1 MTTNH
6 PILSSHTARRAL
18 LTALLLCLTACLAT
32 AQDVI
37 RVTGTVISKTKNLP
51 LFGANIVDVPSG
63 RLMAT
68 SDEDG
73 RFAINV
79 RSNTTLRI
87 SMVGAKSSTV
97 KVKGQTFLKI
107 ELEEEDVFLGEA
119 VVAAKRITDKV
130 QPEPT
135 DIEVKGNYFYVR
147 TRVRVPR
154 EMFAHDTRLVVQ
166 PVLNNVTRNNLKLM
180 RPMVY
185 DAKEYN
191 RTQDRLY
198 NFDMNAADGD
208 PLAKYVTVKSD
219 SMREKDRTNDIIGY
233 SDSIYVDNV
242 KDEYT
247 CDIYMAMEDYRHIL
261 YRDTTIIARGTVN
274 PLRWL
279 DYSFTAN
286 EITDSAYFPKPEV
299 QLRDSKG
306 EIDLRFPI
314 GKAQFDT
321 NDPHNLA
328 ETEKLRKQLQQIASE
343 KDATLRALA
352 IDGTSSPDG
361 RYTSNLTLAQ
371 KRMDFAINYL
381 RSKLPE
387 DMRSHM
393 QFTSKA
399 NVAPWSDVVRLMRA
413 DSLNAEADQVER
425 TAMRF
430 DNIDAQG
437 RAIRKLPFYSRLLEG
452 KYLPQLR
459 RVGYVMNY
467 SIFRQLT
474 ISEINELYQKDYRQ
488 LSRFEFF
495 QLYRHEND
503 PARRETIL
511 RQALEMYPSFMVAAN
526 DLQTILINRQESDA
540 DLLRPFAGQK
550 APVAVN
556 ANHMI
561 ALLNAGQYTAAD
573 SIAQFLPDVESTH
586 LLLAVNN
593 ALNGHYEESYPTI
606 AQTGKRNEL
615 VMLLAMKRNKEALEA
630 SKELPEG
637 EAMTHY
643 LRAVCL
649 NRAEK
654 PVEAYDELEKALKMD
669 PSLERMA
676 HLDGD
681 VNDLLLDKKK

>member
-1 MTTNH
+1 M
-6 PILSSHTARRAL
+6 

-37 RVTGTVISKTKNLP
+37 RVTGTVVSKTKNLP
-51 LFGANIVDVPSG
+51 LFGANIVDAPSG

-68 SDEDG
+68 TDEDG

-79 RSNTTLRI
+79 RSNTTLRV
-87 SMVGAKSSTV
+87 SMVGAKVATV

-119 VVAAKRITDKV
+119 VATVKRITDKV

-135 DIEVKGNYFYVR
+135 DIEVRGNYFCVK

-154 EMFAHDTRLVVQ
+154 EMFSHNTRLVVQ
-166 PVLNNVTRNNLKLM
+166 PVINNVTRKELKLM

-185 DAKEYN
+185 DAQEYN

-198 NFDMNAADGD
+198 NFDMDASDGD

-219 SMREKDRTNDIIGY
+219 STRESGRTNDIIGY
-233 SDSIYVDNV
+233 TDSIYVDNV

-247 CDIYMAMEDYRHIL
+247 CDIYMAIEDYRHIL

-274 PLRWL
+274 PMRWL
-279 DYSFTAN
+279 DYSFNAN

-306 EIDLRFPI
+306 QIDLSFPI

-321 NDPHNLA
+321 ADPHNLA
-328 ETEKLRKQLQQIASE
+328 ETEKLRKQLEQIASE
-343 KDATLRALA
+343 KDATLNSLA

-361 RYTSNLTLAQ
+361 RYSSNLTLAQ
-371 KRMDFAINYL
+371 KRMDFAIGYL

-393 QFTSKA
+393 KFTSNAK
-399 NVAPWSDVVRLMRA
+399 VAPWADVISLMRA
-413 DSLNAEADQVER
+413 DSLNDEAKQVENI
-425 TAMRF
+425 AMRY
-430 DNIDAQG
+430 DNIDMQS
-437 RAIRKLPFYSRLLEG
+437 RAMRKLPFYARLLEG

-474 ISEINELYQKDYRQ
+474 IAEIDELYQKDYRQ

-495 QLYRHEND
+495 QLYRNEKN
-503 PARRETIL
+503 AERRETIL

-540 DLLRPFAGQK
+540 ELLAPFAGQK

-561 ALLNAGQYTAAD
+561 ALLNAGQYTRAD
-573 SIAQFLPDVESTH
+573 SIAQFLPDMESTH
-586 LLLAVNN
+586 LLLAVSN
-593 ALNGHYEESYPTI
+593 ALNGHYEDSYQTI
-606 AQTGKRNEL
+606 AQTGKRNEV

-630 SKELPEG
+630 SKALPDD

-654 PVEAYDELEKALKMD
+654 PVEAYDELEKAFKMD

-676 HLDGD
+676 HIDGD
-681 VNDLLLDKKK
+681 VNDLLLDKTK

>member
-1 MTTNH
+1 M
-6 PILSSHTARRAL
+6 

-37 RVTGTVISKTKNLP
+37 RVTGTVVSKTKNLP
-51 LFGANIVDVPSG
+51 LFGANIVDAPSG

-68 SDEDG
+68 TDEDG

-79 RSNTTLRI
+79 RSNTTLRV
-87 SMVGAKSSTV
+87 SMVGAKVATV

-119 VVAAKRITDKV
+119 VATVKRITDKV

-135 DIEVKGNYFYVR
+135 DIEVRGNYFCVK

-154 EMFAHDTRLVVQ
+154 EMFSHDTRLVVQ
-166 PVLNNVTRNNLKLM
+166 PVINNVTRKELKLM

-185 DAKEYN
+185 DAQEYN

-198 NFDMNAADGD
+198 NFDMDASDGD

-219 SMREKDRTNDIIGY
+219 STRESGRTNDIIGY
-233 SDSIYVDNV
+233 TDSIYVDNV

-247 CDIYMAMEDYRHIL
+247 CDIYMAIEDYRHIL

-274 PLRWL
+274 PMRWL
-279 DYSFTAN
+279 DYSFNAN

-306 EIDLRFPI
+306 QIDLRFPI

-321 NDPHNLA
+321 ADPHNLA
-328 ETEKLRKQLQQIASE
+328 ETEKLRKQLEQIARE
-343 KDATLRALA
+343 KDATLNSLA

-361 RYTSNLTLAQ
+361 RYSSNLTLAQ
-371 KRMDFAINYL
+371 KRMDFAIGYL

-393 QFTSKA
+393 KFTSNAK
-399 NVAPWSDVVRLMRA
+399 VAPWADVISLMRA
-413 DSLNAEADQVER
+413 DSLNDEAKQVENI
-425 TAMRF
+425 AMRY
-430 DNIDAQG
+430 DNIDTQS
-437 RAIRKLPFYSRLLEG
+437 RAMRKLPFYARLLEG

-474 ISEINELYQKDYRQ
+474 IAEIDELYKKDYRQ

-495 QLYRHEND
+495 QLYRNEKN
-503 PARRETIL
+503 AERRETIL

-540 DLLRPFAGQK
+540 ELLAPFAGQK

-561 ALLNAGQYTAAD
+561 ALLNAGQYTRAD
-573 SIAQFLPDVESTH
+573 SIAQFLPDMESTH
-586 LLLAVNN
+586 LLLAVSN
-593 ALNGHYEESYPTI
+593 ALNGHYEESYQTI
-606 AQTGKRNEL
+606 AQTGKRNEV

-630 SKELPEG
+630 SKALPDD

-654 PVEAYDELEKALKMD
+654 PVEAYDELEKAFKMD

-676 HLDGD
+676 HIDGD
-681 VNDLLLDKKK
+681 VNDLLLDKTK

>member
-1 MTTNH
+1 M
-6 PILSSHTARRAL
+6 

-37 RVTGTVISKTKNLP
+37 RVTGTVVSKTKNLP
-51 LFGANIVDVPSG
+51 LFGANIVDAPSG

-68 SDEDG
+68 TDEDG

-79 RSNTTLRI
+79 RSNTTLRV
-87 SMVGAKSSTV
+87 SMVGAKVATV

-119 VVAAKRITDKV
+119 VATVKRITDKV

-135 DIEVKGNYFYVR
+135 DIEVRGNYFCVK

-154 EMFAHDTRLVVQ
+154 EMFSHDTRLVVQ
-166 PVLNNVTRNNLKLM
+166 PVINNVTRKELKLM

-185 DAKEYN
+185 DAQEYN

-198 NFDMNAADGD
+198 NFDMDASDGD

-219 SMREKDRTNDIIGY
+219 STRESGRTNDIIGY
-233 SDSIYVDNV
+233 TDSIYVDNV

-247 CDIYMAMEDYRHIL
+247 CDIYMAIEDYRHIL

-274 PLRWL
+274 PMRWL
-279 DYSFTAN
+279 DYSFNAN

-306 EIDLRFPI
+306 QIDLRFPI

-321 NDPHNLA
+321 ADPHNLA
-328 ETEKLRKQLQQIASE
+328 ETEKLRKQLEQIARE
-343 KDATLRALA
+343 KDATLNSLA

-361 RYTSNLTLAQ
+361 RYSSNLTLAQ
-371 KRMDFAINYL
+371 KRMDFAIGYL

-387 DMRSHM
+387 EMRSHM
-393 QFTSKA
+393 KFTSNAK
-399 NVAPWSDVVRLMRA
+399 VAPWADVISLMRA
-413 DSLNAEADQVER
+413 DSLYDEVKQVENI
-425 TAMRF
+425 AMRY
-430 DNIDAQG
+430 DNIDMQS
-437 RAIRKLPFYSRLLEG
+437 RAMRKLPFYARLLEG

-474 ISEINELYQKDYRQ
+474 IAEIDELYQKDYRQ

-495 QLYRHEND
+495 QLYRNEKN
-503 PARRETIL
+503 AERRETIL

-540 DLLRPFAGQK
+540 ELLAPFAGQK

-561 ALLNAGQYTAAD
+561 ALLNAGQYTRAD
-573 SIAQFLPDVESTH
+573 SIAQFLPDMESTH
-586 LLLAVNN
+586 LLLAVSN
-593 ALNGHYEESYPTI
+593 ALNGHYEESYQTI
-606 AQTGKRNEL
+606 AQTGKRNEV

-630 SKELPEG
+630 SKALPDD

-654 PVEAYDELEKALKMD
+654 PVEAYDELEKAFKMD

-676 HLDGD
+676 HIDGD
-681 VNDLLLDKKK
+681 VNDLLLDKTK

>member
-1 MTTNH
+1 M
-6 PILSSHTARRAL
+6 

-37 RVTGTVISKTKNLP
+37 RVTGTVVSKTKNLP
-51 LFGANIVDVPSG
+51 LFGANIVDAPSG

-68 SDEDG
+68 TDEDG

-79 RSNTTLRI
+79 RSNTTLRV
-87 SMVGAKSSTV
+87 SMVGAKVATV

-119 VVAAKRITDKV
+119 VATVKRITDKV

-135 DIEVKGNYFYVR
+135 DIEVRGNYFCVK

-154 EMFAHDTRLVVQ
+154 EMFSHDTRLVVQ
-166 PVLNNVTRNNLKLM
+166 PVINNVTRKELKLM

-185 DAKEYN
+185 DAQEYN

-198 NFDMNAADGD
+198 NFDMDASDGD

-219 SMREKDRTNDIIGY
+219 STRESGRTNDIIGY
-233 SDSIYVDNV
+233 TDSIYVDNV

-247 CDIYMAMEDYRHIL
+247 CDIYMAIEDYRHIL

-274 PLRWL
+274 PMRWL
-279 DYSFTAN
+279 DYSFNAN

-306 EIDLRFPI
+306 QIDLRFPI

-321 NDPHNLA
+321 ADPHNLA
-328 ETEKLRKQLQQIASE
+328 ETEKLRKQLEQIARE
-343 KDATLRALA
+343 KDATLNSLA

-361 RYTSNLTLAQ
+361 RYSSNLTLAQ
-371 KRMDFAINYL
+371 KRMDFAIGYL

-387 DMRSHM
+387 EMRSHM
-393 QFTSKA
+393 KFTSNAK
-399 NVAPWSDVVRLMRA
+399 VAPWADVISLMRA
-413 DSLNAEADQVER
+413 DSLYDEAKQVENI
-425 TAMRF
+425 AMRY
-430 DNIDAQG
+430 DNIDMQS
-437 RAIRKLPFYSRLLEG
+437 RAMRKLPFYTRLLEG

-474 ISEINELYQKDYRQ
+474 IAEIDELYQKDYRQ

-495 QLYRHEND
+495 QLYRNEKN
-503 PARRETIL
+503 AERRETIL

-540 DLLRPFAGQK
+540 ELLAPFAGQK

-561 ALLNAGQYTAAD
+561 ALLNAGQYTRAD
-573 SIAQFLPDVESTH
+573 SIAQFLPDMESTH
-586 LLLAVNN
+586 LLLAVSN
-593 ALNGHYEESYPTI
+593 ALNGHYEDSYQTI
-606 AQTGKRNEL
+606 AQTGKRNEV

-630 SKELPEG
+630 SKALPDD

-654 PVEAYDELEKALKMD
+654 PVEAYDELEKAFKMD

-676 HLDGD
+676 HIDGD
-681 VNDLLLDKKK
+681 VNDLLLDKTK

>member
-1 MTTNH
+1 M
-6 PILSSHTARRAL
+6 

-37 RVTGTVISKTKNLP
+37 RVTGTVVSKTKNLP
-51 LFGANIVDVPSG
+51 LFGANIVDAPSG

-68 SDEDG
+68 TDEDG

-79 RSNTTLRI
+79 RSNTTLRV
-87 SMVGAKSSTV
+87 SMVGAKVATV

-119 VVAAKRITDKV
+119 VATVKRITDKV

-135 DIEVKGNYFYVR
+135 DIEVRGNYFCVK

-154 EMFAHDTRLVVQ
+154 EMFSHDTRLVVQ
-166 PVLNNVTRNNLKLM
+166 PVINNVTRKELKLM

-185 DAKEYN
+185 DAQEYN

-198 NFDMNAADGD
+198 NFDMDASDGD

-219 SMREKDRTNDIIGY
+219 STRESGRTNDIIGY
-233 SDSIYVDNV
+233 TDSIYVDNV

-247 CDIYMAMEDYRHIL
+247 CDIYMAIEDYRHIL

-274 PLRWL
+274 PMRWL
-279 DYSFTAN
+279 DYSFNAN

-306 EIDLRFPI
+306 QIDLRFPI

-321 NDPHNLA
+321 ADPHNLA
-328 ETEKLRKQLQQIASE
+328 ETEKLRKQLEQIARE
-343 KDATLRALA
+343 KDATLNSLA

-361 RYTSNLTLAQ
+361 RYSSNLTLAQ
-371 KRMDFAINYL
+371 KRMDFAIGYL

-387 DMRSHM
+387 EMRSHM
-393 QFTSKA
+393 KFTSNAK
-399 NVAPWSDVVRLMRA
+399 VAPWADVISLMRA
-413 DSLNAEADQVER
+413 DSLNDEAKQVENI
-425 TAMRF
+425 AMRY
-430 DNIDAQG
+430 DNIDMQS
-437 RAIRKLPFYSRLLEG
+437 RAMRKLPFYARLLEG

-474 ISEINELYQKDYRQ
+474 IAEIDELYKKDYRQ

-495 QLYRHEND
+495 QLYRNEKN
-503 PARRETIL
+503 AERRETIL

-540 DLLRPFAGQK
+540 ELLAPFAGQK

-561 ALLNAGQYTAAD
+561 ALLNAGQYTRAD
-573 SIAQFLPDVESTH
+573 SIAQFLPDMESTH
-586 LLLAVNN
+586 LLLAVSN
-593 ALNGHYEESYPTI
+593 ALNGHYEDSYQTI
-606 AQTGKRNEL
+606 AQTGKRNEV

-630 SKELPEG
+630 SKALPDD

-654 PVEAYDELEKALKMD
+654 PVEAYDELEKAFKMD

-676 HLDGD
+676 HIDGD
-681 VNDLLLDKKK
+681 VNDLLLDKTK

>member
-1 MTTNH
+1 M
-6 PILSSHTARRAL
+6 

-37 RVTGTVISKTKNLP
+37 RVTGTVVSKTKNLP
-51 LFGANIVDVPSG
+51 LFGANIVDAPSG

-68 SDEDG
+68 TDEDG

-79 RSNTTLRI
+79 RSNTTLRV
-87 SMVGAKSSTV
+87 SMVGAKVATV

-119 VVAAKRITDKV
+119 VATVKRITDKV

-135 DIEVKGNYFYVR
+135 DIEVRGNYFCVK

-154 EMFAHDTRLVVQ
+154 EMFSHDTRLVVQ
-166 PVLNNVTRNNLKLM
+166 PVINNVTRKELKLM

-185 DAKEYN
+185 DAQEYN

-198 NFDMNAADGD
+198 NFDMDASDGD

-219 SMREKDRTNDIIGY
+219 STRESGRTNDIIGY
-233 SDSIYVDNV
+233 TDSIYVDNV

-247 CDIYMAMEDYRHIL
+247 CDIYMAIEDYRHIL

-274 PLRWL
+274 PMRWL
-279 DYSFTAN
+279 DYSFNAN

-306 EIDLRFPI
+306 QIDLRFPI

-321 NDPHNLA
+321 ADPHNLA
-328 ETEKLRKQLQQIASE
+328 ETEKLRKQLEQIARE
-343 KDATLRALA
+343 KDATLNSLA

-361 RYTSNLTLAQ
+361 RYSSNLTLAQ
-371 KRMDFAINYL
+371 KRMDFAIGYL

-387 DMRSHM
+387 EMRSHM
-393 QFTSKA
+393 KFTSNAK
-399 NVAPWSDVVRLMRA
+399 VAPWVDVISLMRA
-413 DSLNAEADQVER
+413 DSLNDEAKQVENI
-425 TAMRF
+425 AMRY
-430 DNIDAQG
+430 DNIDTQS
-437 RAIRKLPFYSRLLEG
+437 RAMRKLPFYARLLEG

-474 ISEINELYQKDYRQ
+474 IAEIDELYQKDYRQ

-495 QLYRHEND
+495 QLYRNEKN
-503 PARRETIL
+503 AERRETIL

-540 DLLRPFAGQK
+540 ELLAPFAGQK

-561 ALLNAGQYTAAD
+561 ALLNAGQYTRAD
-573 SIAQFLPDVESTH
+573 SIAQFLPDMESTH
-586 LLLAVNN
+586 LLLAVSN
-593 ALNGHYEESYPTI
+593 ALNGHYEDSYQTI
-606 AQTGKRNEL
+606 AQTGKRNEV

-630 SKELPEG
+630 SKALPDD

-654 PVEAYDELEKALKMD
+654 PVEAYDELEKAFKMD

-676 HLDGD
+676 HIDGD
-681 VNDLLLDKKK
+681 VNDLLLDKTK

>member
-1 MTTNH
+1 M
-6 PILSSHTARRAL
+6 
-18 LTALLLCLTACLAT
+18 LTALLLFLTACLAT

-37 RVTGTVISKTKNLP
+37 RVTGTVVSKTKNLP
-51 LFGANIVDVPSG
+51 LFGANIVDAPSG

-68 SDEDG
+68 TDEDG

-79 RSNTTLRI
+79 RSNTTLRV
-87 SMVGAKSSTV
+87 SMVGAKVATV

-119 VVAAKRITDKV
+119 VATVKRITDKV

-135 DIEVKGNYFYVR
+135 DIEVRGNYFCVK

-154 EMFAHDTRLVVQ
+154 EMFSHDTRLVVQ
-166 PVLNNVTRNNLKLM
+166 PVINNVTRKELKLM

-185 DAKEYN
+185 DAQEYN

-198 NFDMNAADGD
+198 NFDMDASDGD

-219 SMREKDRTNDIIGY
+219 STRESGRTNDIIGY
-233 SDSIYVDNV
+233 TDSIYVDNV

-247 CDIYMAMEDYRHIL
+247 CDIYMAIEDYRHIL

-274 PLRWL
+274 PMRWL
-279 DYSFTAN
+279 DYSFNAN

-306 EIDLRFPI
+306 QIDLRFPI

-321 NDPHNLA
+321 ADPHNLA
-328 ETEKLRKQLQQIASE
+328 ETEKLRKQLEQIARE
-343 KDATLRALA
+343 KDATLNSLA

-361 RYTSNLTLAQ
+361 RYSSNLTLAQ
-371 KRMDFAINYL
+371 KRMDFAIGYL

-387 DMRSHM
+387 EMRSHM
-393 QFTSKA
+393 KFTSNAK
-399 NVAPWSDVVRLMRA
+399 VAPWADVISLMRA
-413 DSLNAEADQVER
+413 DSLNDEAKQVENI
-425 TAMRF
+425 AMRY
-430 DNIDAQG
+430 DNIDMQS
-437 RAIRKLPFYSRLLEG
+437 RAMRKLPFYARLLEG

-474 ISEINELYQKDYRQ
+474 IAEIDELYQKDYRQ

-495 QLYRHEND
+495 QLYRNEKN
-503 PARRETIL
+503 AERRETIL

-540 DLLRPFAGQK
+540 ELLAPFAGQK

-561 ALLNAGQYTAAD
+561 ALLNAGQYTRAD
-573 SIAQFLPDVESTH
+573 SIAQFLPDMESTH
-586 LLLAVNN
+586 LLLAVSN
-593 ALNGHYEESYPTI
+593 ALNGHYEDSYQTI
-606 AQTGKRNEL
+606 AQTGKRNEV

-630 SKELPEG
+630 SKALPDD

-654 PVEAYDELEKALKMD
+654 PVEAYDELEKAFKMD

-676 HLDGD
+676 HIDGD
-681 VNDLLLDKKK
+681 VNDLLLDKTK

>member
-1 MTTNH
+1 M
-6 PILSSHTARRAL
+6 

-37 RVTGTVISKTKNLP
+37 RVTGTVVSKTKNLP
-51 LFGANIVDVPSG
+51 LFGANIVDAPSG

-68 SDEDG
+68 TDEDG

-79 RSNTTLRI
+79 RSNTTLRV
-87 SMVGAKSSTV
+87 SMVGAKVATV

-119 VVAAKRITDKV
+119 VATVKRITDKV

-135 DIEVKGNYFYVR
+135 DIEVRGNYFCVK

-154 EMFAHDTRLVVQ
+154 EMFSHDTRLVVQ
-166 PVLNNVTRNNLKLM
+166 PVINNVTRKELKLM

-185 DAKEYN
+185 DAQEYN

-198 NFDMNAADGD
+198 NFDMDASDGD

-219 SMREKDRTNDIIGY
+219 STRESGRTNDIIGY
-233 SDSIYVDNV
+233 TDSIYVDNV

-247 CDIYMAMEDYRHIL
+247 CDIYMAIEDYRHIL

-274 PLRWL
+274 PMRWL
-279 DYSFTAN
+279 DYSFNAN

-306 EIDLRFPI
+306 QIDLRFPI

-321 NDPHNLA
+321 ADPHNLA
-328 ETEKLRKQLQQIASE
+328 ETEKLRKQLEQIARE
-343 KDATLRALA
+343 KDATLNSLA

-361 RYTSNLTLAQ
+361 RYSSNLTLAQ
-371 KRMDFAINYL
+371 KRMDFAIGYL

-387 DMRSHM
+387 EMRSHM
-393 QFTSKA
+393 KFTSNAK
-399 NVAPWSDVVRLMRA
+399 VAPWVDVISLMRA
-413 DSLNAEADQVER
+413 DSLNDEAKQVENI
-425 TAMRF
+425 AMRY
-430 DNIDAQG
+430 DNIDTQS
-437 RAIRKLPFYSRLLEG
+437 RAMRKLPFYARLLEG

-474 ISEINELYQKDYRQ
+474 IAEIDELYQKDYRQ

-495 QLYRHEND
+495 QLYRNEKN
-503 PARRETIL
+503 AERRETIL

-540 DLLRPFAGQK
+540 ELLAPFAGQK

-561 ALLNAGQYTAAD
+561 ALLNAGQYTRAD
-573 SIAQFLPDVESTH
+573 SIAQFLPDMESTH
-586 LLLAVNN
+586 LLLAVSN
-593 ALNGHYEESYPTI
+593 ALNGHYEESYQTI
-606 AQTGKRNEL
+606 AQTGKRNEV

-630 SKELPEG
+630 SKALPDD

-654 PVEAYDELEKALKMD
+654 PVEAYDELEKAFKMD

-676 HLDGD
+676 HIDGD
-681 VNDLLLDKKK
+681 VNDLLLDKTK

>member
-1 MTTNH
+1 M
-6 PILSSHTARRAL
+6 

-37 RVTGTVISKTKNLP
+37 RVTGTVVSKTKNLP
-51 LFGANIVDVPSG
+51 LFGANIVDAPSG

-68 SDEDG
+68 TDEDG

-79 RSNTTLRI
+79 RSNTTLRV
-87 SMVGAKSSTV
+87 SMVGAKVATV

-119 VVAAKRITDKV
+119 VATVKRITDKV

-135 DIEVKGNYFYVR
+135 DIEVRGNYFCVK

-154 EMFAHDTRLVVQ
+154 EMFSHDTRLVVQ
-166 PVLNNVTRNNLKLM
+166 PVINNVTRKELKLM

-185 DAKEYN
+185 DAQEYN

-198 NFDMNAADGD
+198 NFDMDASDGD

-219 SMREKDRTNDIIGY
+219 STRESGRTNDIIGY
-233 SDSIYVDNV
+233 TDSIYVDNV

-247 CDIYMAMEDYRHIL
+247 CDIYMAIEDYRHIL

-274 PLRWL
+274 PMRWL
-279 DYSFTAN
+279 DYSFNAN

-306 EIDLRFPI
+306 QIDLRFPI

-321 NDPHNLA
+321 ADPHNLA
-328 ETEKLRKQLQQIASE
+328 ETEKLRKQLEQIARE
-343 KDATLRALA
+343 KDATLNSLA

-361 RYTSNLTLAQ
+361 RYSSNLTLAQ
-371 KRMDFAINYL
+371 KRMDFAIGYL

-387 DMRSHM
+387 EMRSHM
-393 QFTSKA
+393 KFTSNAK
-399 NVAPWSDVVRLMRA
+399 VAPWADVISLMRA
-413 DSLNAEADQVER
+413 DSLYDEAKQVENI
-425 TAMRF
+425 AMRY
-430 DNIDAQG
+430 DNIDMQS
-437 RAIRKLPFYSRLLEG
+437 RAMRKLPFYARLLEG

-474 ISEINELYQKDYRQ
+474 IAEIDELYQKDYRQ

-495 QLYRHEND
+495 QLYRNEKN
-503 PARRETIL
+503 AERRETIL

-540 DLLRPFAGQK
+540 ELLAPFAGQK

-561 ALLNAGQYTAAD
+561 ALLNAGQYTRAD
-573 SIAQFLPDVESTH
+573 SIAQFLPDMESTH
-586 LLLAVNN
+586 LLLAVSN
-593 ALNGHYEESYPTI
+593 ALNGHYEESYQTI
-606 AQTGKRNEL
+606 AQTGKRNEV

-630 SKELPEG
+630 SKALPDD

-654 PVEAYDELEKALKMD
+654 PVEAYDELEKAFKMD

-676 HLDGD
+676 HIDGD
-681 VNDLLLDKKK
+681 VNDLLLDKTK

>member
-1 MTTNH
+1 M
-6 PILSSHTARRAL
+6 

-37 RVTGTVISKTKNLP
+37 RVTGTVVSKAKNLP
-51 LFGANIVDVPSG
+51 LFGANIVDAPSG

-68 SDEDG
+68 TDEDG

-79 RSNTTLRI
+79 RSNTTLRV
-87 SMVGAKSSTV
+87 SMVGAKVATV

-119 VVAAKRITDKV
+119 VATVKRITDKV

-135 DIEVKGNYFYVR
+135 DIEVRGNYFCVK

-154 EMFAHDTRLVVQ
+154 EMFSHDTRLVVQ
-166 PVLNNVTRNNLKLM
+166 PVINNVTRKELKLM

-185 DAKEYN
+185 DAQEYN

-198 NFDMNAADGD
+198 NFDMDASDGD

-219 SMREKDRTNDIIGY
+219 STRESGRSNDIIGY
-233 SDSIYVDNV
+233 TDSIYVDNV

-247 CDIYMAMEDYRHIL
+247 CDIYMAIEDYRHIL

-274 PLRWL
+274 PMRWL
-279 DYSFTAN
+279 DYSFNAN

-306 EIDLRFPI
+306 QIDLRFPI

-321 NDPHNLA
+321 ADPHNLA
-328 ETEKLRKQLQQIASE
+328 ETEKLRKQLEQIARE
-343 KDATLRALA
+343 KDATLNSLA

-361 RYTSNLTLAQ
+361 RYSSNLTLAQ
-371 KRMDFAINYL
+371 KRMDFAIGYL

-387 DMRSHM
+387 ETRSHM
-393 QFTSKA
+393 KFTSNAK
-399 NVAPWSDVVRLMRA
+399 VAPWADVISLMRA
-413 DSLNAEADQVER
+413 DSLNDEAKQVENI
-425 TAMRF
+425 AMRY
-430 DNIDAQG
+430 DNIDTQS
-437 RAIRKLPFYSRLLEG
+437 RAMRKLPFYARLLEG

-474 ISEINELYQKDYRQ
+474 IAEIDELYQKDYRQ

-495 QLYRHEND
+495 QLYRNEKN
-503 PARRETIL
+503 AERRETIL

-540 DLLRPFAGQK
+540 ELLAPFAGQK

-561 ALLNAGQYTAAD
+561 ALLNAGQYTRAD
-573 SIAQFLPDVESTH
+573 SIAQFLPDMESTH
-586 LLLAVNN
+586 LLLAVSN
-593 ALNGHYEESYPTI
+593 ALNGHYEDSYQTI
-606 AQTGKRNEL
+606 AQTGKRNEV

-630 SKELPEG
+630 SKALPDD

-654 PVEAYDELEKALKMD
+654 PVEAYDELEKAFKMD

-676 HLDGD
+676 HIDGD
-681 VNDLLLDKKK
+681 VNDLLLDKTK

>member
-1 MTTNH
+1 M
-6 PILSSHTARRAL
+6 

-37 RVTGTVISKTKNLP
+37 RVTGTVVSKTKNLP
-51 LFGANIVDVPSG
+51 LFGANIVDAPSG

-68 SDEDG
+68 TDEDG

-79 RSNTTLRI
+79 RSNTTLRV
-87 SMVGAKSSTV
+87 SMVGAKVATV

-119 VVAAKRITDKV
+119 VATVKRITDKV

-135 DIEVKGNYFYVR
+135 DIEVRGNYFCVK

-154 EMFAHDTRLVVQ
+154 EMFSHDTRLVVQ
-166 PVLNNVTRNNLKLM
+166 PVINNVTRKELKLM

-185 DAKEYN
+185 DAQEYN

-198 NFDMNAADGD
+198 NFDMDASDGD

-219 SMREKDRTNDIIGY
+219 STRESGRTNDIIGY
-233 SDSIYVDNV
+233 TDSIYVDNV

-247 CDIYMAMEDYRHIL
+247 CDIYMAIEDYRHIL

-274 PLRWL
+274 PMRWL
-279 DYSFTAN
+279 DYSFNAN

-306 EIDLRFPI
+306 QIDLRFPI

-321 NDPHNLA
+321 ADPHNLA
-328 ETEKLRKQLQQIASE
+328 ETEKLRKQLEQIARE
-343 KDATLRALA
+343 KDATLNSLA

-361 RYTSNLTLAQ
+361 RYSSNLTLAQ
-371 KRMDFAINYL
+371 KRMDFAIGYL

-387 DMRSHM
+387 EMRSHM
-393 QFTSKA
+393 KFTSNAK
-399 NVAPWSDVVRLMRA
+399 VAPWADVISLMRA
-413 DSLNAEADQVER
+413 DSLNDEAKQVENI
-425 TAMRF
+425 AMRY
-430 DNIDAQG
+430 DNIDMQS
-437 RAIRKLPFYSRLLEG
+437 RAMRKLPFYTRLLEG

-474 ISEINELYQKDYRQ
+474 IAEIDELYQKDYRQ

-495 QLYRHEND
+495 QLYRNEKN
-503 PARRETIL
+503 AERRETIL

-540 DLLRPFAGQK
+540 KLLAPFAGQK

-561 ALLNAGQYTAAD
+561 ALLNAGQYTRAD
-573 SIAQFLPDVESTH
+573 SIAQFLPDMESTH
-586 LLLAVNN
+586 LLLAVSN
-593 ALNGHYEESYPTI
+593 ALNGHYEDSYQTI
-606 AQTGKRNEL
+606 AQTGKRNEV
-615 VMLLAMKRNKEALEA
+615 VMLLAMKRNKEALET
-630 SKELPEG
+630 SKALPDD

-654 PVEAYDELEKALKMD
+654 PVEAYDELEKAFKMD

-676 HLDGD
+676 HIDGD
-681 VNDLLLDKKK
+681 VNDLLLDKTK

>member
-1 MTTNH
+1 M
-6 PILSSHTARRAL
+6 

-37 RVTGTVISKTKNLP
+37 RVTGTVVSKTKNLP
-51 LFGANIVDVPSG
+51 LFGANIVDAPSG

-68 SDEDG
+68 TDEDG

-79 RSNTTLRI
+79 RSNTTLRV
-87 SMVGAKSSTV
+87 SMVGAKVATV

-119 VVAAKRITDKV
+119 VATVKRITDKV

-135 DIEVKGNYFYVR
+135 DIEVRGNYFCVK

-154 EMFAHDTRLVVQ
+154 EMFSHDTRLVVQ
-166 PVLNNVTRNNLKLM
+166 PVINNVTRKELKLM

-185 DAKEYN
+185 DAQEYN

-198 NFDMNAADGD
+198 NFDMDASDGD

-219 SMREKDRTNDIIGY
+219 STRESGRTNDIIGY
-233 SDSIYVDNV
+233 TDSIYVDNV

-247 CDIYMAMEDYRHIL
+247 CDIYMAIEDYRHIL

-274 PLRWL
+274 PMRWL
-279 DYSFTAN
+279 DYSFNAN

-306 EIDLRFPI
+306 QIDLRFPI

-321 NDPHNLA
+321 ADPHNLA
-328 ETEKLRKQLQQIASE
+328 ETEKLRKQLEQIARE
-343 KDATLRALA
+343 KDATLNSLA

-361 RYTSNLTLAQ
+361 RYSSNLTLAQ
-371 KRMDFAINYL
+371 KRMDFAIGYL

-387 DMRSHM
+387 EMRSHM
-393 QFTSKA
+393 KFTSNAK
-399 NVAPWSDVVRLMRA
+399 VAPWADVISLMRA
-413 DSLNAEADQVER
+413 DSLNDEAKQVENI
-425 TAMRF
+425 AMRY
-430 DNIDAQG
+430 DNIDMQS
-437 RAIRKLPFYSRLLEG
+437 RAMRKLPFYARLLEG

-474 ISEINELYQKDYRQ
+474 IAEIDELYQKDYRQ

-495 QLYRHEND
+495 QLYRNEKN
-503 PARRETIL
+503 AERRETIL

-540 DLLRPFAGQK
+540 ELLAPFAGQK

-561 ALLNAGQYTAAD
+561 ALLNAGQYTRAD
-573 SIAQFLPDVESTH
+573 SIAQFLPDMESTH
-586 LLLAVNN
+586 LLLAVSN
-593 ALNGHYEESYPTI
+593 ALNGHYEDSYQTI
-606 AQTGKRNEL
+606 AQTGKRNEV

-630 SKELPEG
+630 SKALPDD

-654 PVEAYDELEKALKMD
+654 PVEAYDELEKAFKMD

-676 HLDGD
+676 HIDGD
-681 VNDLLLDKKK
+681 VNDLLLDKTK